1 MAAKENMAAAAENE
15 KEFSRVTVRDKNG
28 TRYTLEFNRKVV
40 ESMERRGFKL
50 DMDYPNSNI
59 KELWRGAFQM
69 HHRNM
74 MPEKLDR
81 IWDEQK
87 KKDELLGVLVKLYM
101 KPLEAL
107 MAEPEDEDENPTW
120 ETD

>member
-1 MAAKENMAAAAENE
+1 MAAKENVTNVTENE
-15 KEFSRVTVRDKNG
+15 KDFSRVVVRDKAG

-50 DMDYPNSNI
+50 DMDFPNSNI

-69 HHRNM
+69 HHRGM
-74 MPEKLDR
+74 MPERIDK
-81 IWDEQK
+81 IWDDQK
-87 KKDELLGVLVKLYM
+87 KKDDLLGVLVKLYM
-101 KPLEAL
+101 RPLETL
-107 MAEPEDEDENPTW
+107 MAEPDDDDGNPTW